1 MLFGKPSTRVGSGSA
16 GGGGSCCILPSLL
29 GAYLQSP
36 RALTAARRPQDSSSL
51 AGVTL
56 LAALV
61 LAGCAAGVPVA
72 GAGTGARTQLA
83 LPSQAF
89 VKPVCPPVPAGYAR
103 CLELIR
109 SDTLNAALPS
119 GYSPADVQNA
129 YDLPSASRGKGQT
142 IAVIDSGDNP
152 NAEWDLNQ
160 YRSTFGQSP
169 CTTRNGCF
177 AKLNQSGSAG
187 NYPKADPGDGLEI
200 DLDIEMI
207 SATCPNCRIMLVEA
221 NTPQIADLAASV
233 DTAVA
238 EGANVVSNSYQ
249 VLGNSVDDA
258 YGSHYDHPGVVVLA
272 GGGDK
277 GYEKEGGFPSD
288 QPSVVAVGGTTLVRA
303 KNRRGWSE
311 SVWGGSAFGSGSGCT
326 SDRTPKPAWQKD
338 TRPGDC
344 PYRTMNDVAA
354 VADPSTGV
362 AEYDSYGIY
371 GPWLVAGGT
380 SAASPLVAGVYG
392 LAENAAKQNGAK
404 SLYRNRHNDLYDVVG
419 GRNGACNTNLP
430 AAYLCTAEP
439 SYDGPTGN
447 GTPHGI
453 AGF

>member
-1 MLFGKPSTRVGSGSA
+1 MLS
-16 GGGGSCCILPSLL
+16 
-29 GAYLQSP
+29 
-36 RALTAARRPQDSSSL
+36 
-51 AGVTL
+51 
-56 LAALV
+56 
-61 LAGCAAGVPVA
+61 GCAAFFPTVPV
-72 GAGTGARTQLA
+72 GTVVAARPA
-83 LPSQAF
+83 ARSQAHTL
-89 VKPVCPPVPAGYAR
+89 PVCPQARSGFAR

-109 SDTLNAALPS
+109 TDRLNSALPF
-119 GYSPADVQNA
+119 GYGPADIQNA

-152 NAEWDLNQ
+152 NAEWDLNE
-160 YRSTFGQSP
+160 YRLAFRQPP

-200 DLDIEMI
+200 DLDIEMV
-207 SATCPNCRIMLVEA
+207 SATCPNCRIMLVES

-238 EGANVVSNSYQ
+238 KGANVVSNSYQ
-249 VLGNSVDDA
+249 VIGNAADDA
-258 YGSHYDHPGVVVLA
+258 YGSHYDHPGVVILA
-272 GGGDK
+272 GGGDR

-288 QPSVVAVGGTTLVRA
+288 QPSVVAVAGTTLVRA

-311 SVWGGSAFGSGSGCT
+311 SVWGGGSLGTGSGCT
-326 SDRTPKPAWQKD
+326 SDRTPKPPWQKD
-338 TRPGDC
+338 NRSGDC

-354 VADPSTGV
+354 VADPNTGV

-371 GPWLVAGGT
+371 GPWLVGGGT
-380 SAASPLVAGVYG
+380 SAAAPLVAGIYG
-392 LAENAAKQNGAK
+392 LAENAAKQSAAR
-404 SLYRNRHNDLYDVVG
+404 SLYRKRANDLYDVVRG
-419 GRNGACNTNLP
+419 LDGSCAAAVPL
-430 AAYLCTAEP
+430 AYLCTAEP

-453 AGF
+453 AAF

>member
-29 GAYLQSP
+29 GADLQSP
-36 RALTAARRPQDSSSL
+36 RALTAARRPQDNSRL

-61 LAGCAAGVPVA
+61 LPGCATSGPVA

-160 YRSTFGQSP
+160 YCSTFGQ
-169 CTTRNGCF
+169 
-177 AKLNQSGSAG
+177 A
-187 NYPKADPGDGLEI
+187 
-200 DLDIEMI
+200 
-207 SATCPNCRIMLVEA
+207 
-221 NTPQIADLAASV
+221 
-233 DTAVA
+233 
-238 EGANVVSNSYQ
+238 
-249 VLGNSVDDA
+249 
-258 YGSHYDHPGVVVLA
+258 
-272 GGGDK
+272 
-277 GYEKEGGFPSD
+277 
-288 QPSVVAVGGTTLVRA
+288 
-303 KNRRGWSE
+303 
-311 SVWGGSAFGSGSGCT
+311 
-326 SDRTPKPAWQKD
+326 
-338 TRPGDC
+338 
-344 PYRTMNDVAA
+344 
-354 VADPSTGV
+354 
-362 AEYDSYGIY
+362 
-371 GPWLVAGGT
+371 
-380 SAASPLVAGVYG
+380 
-392 LAENAAKQNGAK
+392 
-404 SLYRNRHNDLYDVVG
+404 
-419 GRNGACNTNLP
+419 
-430 AAYLCTAEP
+430 AEP
-439 SYDGPTGN
+439 SYDGPAGN